1 MAEAVDGKT
10 AVALQRRSCP
20 SITAYGHILHQ
31 SVSSRCCAPT
41 HHALSA
47 GAEVVLF
54 SVSALYKEVCRHAVR
69 VVLFLVDVGKDF
81 PVVVVMMQP
90 D

>member
-20 SITAYGHILHQ
+20 SITAYGPILHQ
-31 SVSSRCCAPT
+31 SVSSRCCVPT

-47 GAEVVLF
+47 GAEVVLY
-54 SVSALYKEVCRHAVR
+54 SVSALYKEVCRHT
-69 VVLFLVDVGKDF
+69 VVLFLVDVGRGS